1 MANSKKL
8 SFSKSPILKKLTEI
22 AQQLQ
27 KLSKYAN
34 TAEAVQIQQLH
45 TLGQLQLHSTAMMNN
60 KHMGLEGRF
69 GSNSQPTS
77 ITSKTALPNNLK
89 ISLQSLHFFQGLISS
104 INLWW
109 ASKLIQFFLSDV
121 CDCIHY
127 GNTGCEEFKI
137 KLISYPSS
145 EFFTTVIAIGYV
157 QLCSY

>member
-1 MANSKKL
+1 MGMKQIFFFFEKKSKLANSKKL

-69 GSNSQPTS
+69 GSTSKPTS
-77 ITSKTALPNNLK
+77 ITSKTALPDNLK
-89 ISLQSLHFFQGLISS
+89 IVSNHCISS
-104 INLWW
+104 
-109 ASKLIQFFLSDV
+109 KD
-121 CDCIHY
+121 
-127 GNTGCEEFKI
+127 
-137 KLISYPSS
+137 
-145 EFFTTVIAIGYV
+145 
-157 QLCSY
+157 